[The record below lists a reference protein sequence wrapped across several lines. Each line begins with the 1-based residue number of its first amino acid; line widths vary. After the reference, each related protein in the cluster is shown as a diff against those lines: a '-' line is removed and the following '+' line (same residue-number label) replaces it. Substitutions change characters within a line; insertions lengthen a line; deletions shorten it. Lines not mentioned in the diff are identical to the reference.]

1 MCSVCSSGDRCT
13 ASSGTLAAFDPLATS
28 QRELRKRDDVPNYKR
43 LSARCLGCPRT
54 QHFGVDLR
62 CWFDVGILFWGAQH
76 CKGKVSAKDVEEIIG
91 GATAQGA
98 SQLPSMSAPAH
109 PQNFQRSLHTAELGI
124 TAHVLGNIFQLCIN
138 ARVFGATVDANAK
151 NLASDLDAWEKREK
165 TPNRFNGQLTKDRIC
180 SSNSWPK
187 LHTKGA
193 HCAMP
198 GPVRSDVLGGKVQS
212 DPNAHSGRLGV
223 PRECLRPAE
232 VEQRCAH
239 VLALSRHWHRGS
251 RACLKTLRQRC
262 TLEVHSCDARE
273 LEV

>member
-109 PQNFQRSLHTAELGI
+109 PQNFQRSLKAALGYPGGAPRFTWARIPTASGDRFHPLLCPHDWFRSLFRERPRGWESSVRGDVGAAERYWDEL
-124 TAHVLGNIFQLCIN
+124 Q
-138 ARVFGATVDANAK
+138 
-151 NLASDLDAWEKREK
+151 E
-165 TPNRFNGQLTKDRIC
+165 
-180 SSNSWPK
+180 
-187 LHTKGA
+187 
-193 HCAMP
+193 
-198 GPVRSDVLGGKVQS
+198 SDVLRDHPELLTEDKRWFIPCGLHGDAGQFSHNDSLMVIS
-212 DPNAHSGRLGV
+212 FNSLIGSGV
-223 PRECLRPAE
+223 T
-232 VEQRCAH
+232 
-239 VLALSRHWHRGS
+239 HWT
-251 RACLKTLRQRC
+251 AC
-262 TLEVHSCDARE
+262 SA
-273 LEV
+273 